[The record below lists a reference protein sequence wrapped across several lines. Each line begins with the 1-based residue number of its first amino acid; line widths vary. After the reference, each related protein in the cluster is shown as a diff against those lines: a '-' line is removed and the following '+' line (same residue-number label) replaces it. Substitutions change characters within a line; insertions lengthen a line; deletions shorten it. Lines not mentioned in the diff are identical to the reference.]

1 MDNFERTKASEATLR
16 VRCCVAGGGPAGVM
30 LGFLLARLGVD
41 VLVLEKHK
49 DFFRDFRGDTIHPST
64 LDLMG
69 ELGLLENFLLLPHQ
83 ELREITAHFG
93 EKLIRIADF
102 SHLPTR
108 CKFVAFMPQW
118 DFLNF
123 LCAQARRFPSFSLR
137 MDTEVTDVVV
147 ENGRVVGVK
156 VQAADGLSEV
166 RADLVIGADGR
177 SSTVRERAGLEVVD
191 LGAPIDV
198 LWFRLP
204 KKTDDPPQAFGFV
217 NAGQFMV
224 LIDRADYWQCAY
236 VIRKGSFK
244 EKQQRGLDLF
254 YDQIKTC
261 APFLADRVNEIRHWD
276 DIRLLT
282 VKVDFLREWYR
293 DGLLCIGDSAH
304 AMSPVG
310 GVGINLA
317 IQDAVATANLLGKK
331 LRNGRIE
338 MNDLKS
344 VQTRRER
351 PARMTQRAQLFL
363 HEHLLQRIFESPE
376 IITPPL
382 PMRLLERFPRLRR
395 LPARM
400 VGIGFRPEHVSN

>member
-1 MDNFERTKASEATLR
+1 MDAVEGTKTKAARLR
-16 VRCCVAGGGPAGVM
+16 VRCCIAGGGPAGVM
-30 LGFLLARLGVD
+30 LGFLLARVGVE

-64 LDLMG
+64 LELMG
-69 ELGLLENFLLLPHQ
+69 ELGLLEDLLRLPHQ

-93 EKLIRIADF
+93 ETLIRIADF
-102 SHLPTR
+102 SRLPTR

-123 LCAQARRFPSFSLR
+123 LCTQARRFPSFSLR
-137 MDTEVTDVVV
+137 METEVTDVVV

-156 VQAADGLSEV
+156 VHAADGLSEV
-166 RADLVIGADGR
+166 RAKLVVGADGR
-177 SSTVRERAGLEVVD
+177 SSTVRKSAGLEVVD

-198 LWFRLP
+198 LWFRLS
-204 KKTDDPPQAFGFV
+204 KKPGDPPQAFGFV

-224 LIDRADYWQCAY
+224 LIDRAEYWQCAY

-244 EKQQRGLDLF
+244 EKQQRGLDSF
-254 YDQIKTC
+254 HEEIKSC
-261 APFLADRVNEIRHWD
+261 APFLADRADEIRRWD
-276 DIRLLT
+276 DLRLLS
-282 VKVDFLREWYR
+282 VKVDYLREWYR
-293 DGLLCIGDSAH
+293 EGLLCIGDSAH

-338 MNDLKS
+338 IDDLKA

-351 PARMTQRAQLFL
+351 PARLTQRAQIFL
-363 HEHLLQRIFESPE
+363 HEHLLERIFESSQV
-376 IITPPL
+376 ITPPL

-400 VGIGFRPEHVSN
+400 VGIGFRPEHIA

>member
-1 MDNFERTKASEATLR
+1 
-16 VRCCVAGGGPAGVM
+16 M
-30 LGFLLARLGVD
+30 LGFLLARVGVE

-64 LDLMG
+64 LELMG
-69 ELGLLENFLLLPHQ
+69 ELGLLEDLLRLPHQ

-93 EKLIRIADF
+93 ETLIRIADF
-102 SHLPTR
+102 SRLPTR

-123 LCAQARRFPSFSLR
+123 LCTQARRFPSFSLR
-137 MDTEVTDVVV
+137 METEVTDVVV

-156 VQAADGLSEV
+156 VHAADGLSEV
-166 RADLVIGADGR
+166 RAKLVVGADGR
-177 SSTVRERAGLEVVD
+177 SSTVRKSAGLEVVD

-198 LWFRLP
+198 LWFRLS
-204 KKTDDPPQAFGFV
+204 KKPGDPPQAFGFV

-224 LIDRADYWQCAY
+224 LIDRAEYRQCAY

-244 EKQQRGLDLF
+244 EKQQRGLDSF
-254 YDQIKTC
+254 HEEIKSC
-261 APFLADRVNEIRHWD
+261 APFLADRADEIRRWD
-276 DIRLLT
+276 DLRLLS
-282 VKVDFLREWYR
+282 VKVDYLREWYR
-293 DGLLCIGDSAH
+293 EGLLCIGDSAH

-338 MNDLKS
+338 IDDLKA

-351 PARMTQRAQLFL
+351 PARLTQRAQIFL
-363 HEHLLQRIFESPE
+363 HEHLLERIFESSQV
-376 IITPPL
+376 ITPPL

-400 VGIGFRPEHVSN
+400 VGIGFRPEHIA